1 MRELFKVNEKNQII
15 LVKNISCYFIQASP
29 PILVDVQKEAKLR
42 RYTSLIRR
50 TISSVCNVLYYF
62 ENSGCAIKISF
73 RGDKIKKEI
82 VTSR

>member
-1 MRELFKVNEKNQII
+1 MRELFKVNEKKSNNSRE
-15 LVKNISCYFIQASP
+15 KYFLLFYSG
-29 PILVDVQKEAKLR
+29 VSTNFGGCAKR
-42 RYTSLIRR
+42 SKTEKVRR